1 MVYPSPIIRV
11 IKGLIEFTYFRRK
24 FFPKDF
30 LNSPVDF
37 VQVGTTGVRGRIRIL
52 LPRVCTQV
60 FVPVLRGRLRPGSPE
75 AEPETGIWVHVPCG
89 GDALRSKGEACGPS
103 WSQASTSSHGE
114 VLCINCTVG
123 LIPAWGSGAFELCT
137 PQSLATGW
145 PSWGPERRW
154 YNLPG

>member
-1 MVYPSPIIRV
+1 MCFQTGTPSLSLSQRSMIGSMVYPSPIIPV
-11 IKGLIEFTYFRRK
+11 IKGLIEFTYFWRK

-52 LPRVCTQV
+52 LPCVCTEA
-60 FVPVLRGRLRPGSPE
+60 FIPVLRGYLRAGSLE
-75 AEPETGIWVHVPCG
+75 AEPETGVCMHMLYG

-123 LIPAWGSGAFELCT
+123 LIPA
-137 PQSLATGW
+137 
-145 PSWGPERRW
+145 
-154 YNLPG
+154 